1 MMPSAQ
7 GGKRRNLKRL
17 AQRQV
22 LGLRNRVVLFFV
34 LGSTLL
40 SLVLSVSTYVLVSRT
55 LIDQRETLAER
66 QAYINATILRPGL
79 RTTNASGQVEI
90 DVPTQLRRL
99 QNPTGTETIVAVGDQ
114 FYSSDP
120 LNFSHNVLP
129 EKLRQRVLEGQPAR
143 MRFSIG
149 DRSFVAIGVPIPSVG
164 ATYFDV
170 TALDEVD
177 RSLSA
182 LLTTL
187 VLVSLVTALVGALV
201 GRWSSRTVLRPLGEA
216 ATAAEAIVAGN
227 RSARLTLDGDAD
239 MDRLVLS
246 FNRMVDD
253 MQGRIARDARFASDV
268 SHELR
273 SPLMTLAS
281 GISVLQARRSELP
294 ARSQTALDLLADE
307 VTRFQRMV
315 QDLLEISRADADQ
328 QDLALD
334 EVLAGE
340 FVERVVEAYER
351 SIDVHGD
358 EDTLNAVLAVDK
370 RRMERVIGNL
380 IENADRYAGGVTAIT
395 LRDVGQDIQI
405 VVDDCGPGVPED
417 ERDRIFERF
426 ARGSEARARAS
437 GEGTGLGLSLVAE
450 HVALH
455 HGSVW
460 VENRPEGGARF
471 IVQLPKVDS

>member
-1 MMPSAQ
+1 MSPRSS
-7 GGKRRNLKRL
+7 KFNSRSFKRL

-34 LGSTLL
+34 LGATLL
-40 SLVLSVSTYVLVSRT
+40 SLVLSSATYAVISRT

-79 RTTNASGQVEI
+79 RSLDSSGGVEVDI
-90 DVPTQLRRL
+90 PTQLRRL
-99 QNPTGTETIVAVGDQ
+99 QNPTGTETVIQVKGQ

-120 LNFSHNVLP
+120 LNFDQNVIPAQLK
-129 EKLRQRVLEGQPAR
+129 ERALNGTPAR

-149 DRSFVAIGVPIPSVG
+149 NTSYVAIGIPIPSVG
-164 ATYFDV
+164 ATYFDI
-170 TALDEVD
+170 TALDEVQ
-177 RSLSA
+177 RSLAA
-182 LLTTL
+182 LQTTL
-187 VLVSLVTALVGALV
+187 LIVSLATAIIGALV

-281 GISVLQARRSELP
+281 GISVLQARRDELP
-294 ARSQTALDLLADE
+294 VRSRTALDLLADE

-328 QDLALD
+328 QDIALD

-351 SIDVHGD
+351 DIAIHGD
-358 EDTLNAVLAVDK
+358 ENTRNAILAVDK

-380 IENADRYAGGVTAIT
+380 IENADRYAGGVTDIT
-395 LRDVGQDIQI
+395 LCDVGQDIQI
-405 VVDDCGPGVPED
+405 VVEDRGPGVPPD
-417 ERDRIFERF
+417 ERERIFERF

-437 GEGTGLGLSLVAE
+437 GEGTGLGLSLVSE

-460 VENRPEGGARF
+460 VEDRPGGGARF
-471 IVQLPKVDS
+471 VVQLPKVDL